1 MNKSTFDNAPLKEK
15 VYQVLERGKPITN
28 RQFLHFNI
36 RLYGLDDFFAEIWY
50 IPAANKID
58 RVETLTTD
66 EVLHMYKGFFD
77 ISGLL
82 K

>member
-1 MNKSTFDNAPLKEK
+1 MNKSKFDNAPLKEK
-15 VYQVLERGKPITN
+15 VYQILEKGKPITN

-36 RLYGLDDFFAEIWY
+36 RLYGLNDFFAEIWY
-50 IPAANKID
+50 IPAVNKID

-66 EVLHMYKGFFD
+66 EVLHMYKRFFD
-77 ISGLL
+77 ISDLL